1 MSGSAYFRS
10 IAQCSQAVGFM
21 VGWGQRKSPGLMAQD
36 ASERKAASDHGRR
49 PVALFTQPAL
59 GPICAP
65 LLTGRPKGPTANPTS
80 PWPEQTLIICSL
92 HGLFWAADRDETSTA
107 QQSGRGPAVSTRI
120 PFESGV
126 VPIHA
131 GQSSGPRPRGQQ
143 SANSGARNARPSV
156 DQHPFAK
163 DGSLGTGAKHPSLTS
178 RRYRVPSFGNGS
190 LLQLANATVVL
201 ENGHAKQPDQFP
213 SPLYP
218 VSSNSVS
225 PLSTVLLLPTLFNA
239 RRHLTAI
246 SYPCVYPHTVSFTV
260 ISLPHQSTKQRDLL
274 SILLLDPKCGAITFT
289 VRQQQTIHR
298 QQRVPVDQ
306 IREPGLSTQ
315 IAQQP
320 TTSQHPRR
328 RSHDREPV
336 DATSFFSGELQKNP
350 RSDNSVHHT
359 AYVAARP
366 KDRPGHF
373 PYLSVLEIR
382 DLWRRREEAKLQSCP
397 IGVEQ
402 ASVLHEAKLLDKFR
416 ITVPN
421 CNSRTPPRPPSISIY
436 GLAAIS
442 SSQRQ
447 LIEDRAPVPAK
458 RSDYLE
464 ANQQRF

>member
-1 MSGSAYFRS
+1 MP
-10 IAQCSQAVGFM
+10 QV
-21 VGWGQRKSPGLMAQD
+21 
-36 ASERKAASDHGRR
+36 ASDDRHQAKSSV
-49 PVALFTQPAL
+49 VALASVT
-59 GPICAP
+59 
-65 LLTGRPKGPTANPTS
+65 GPTANPTS

-190 LLQLANATVVL
+190 LLQLANATVL
-201 ENGHAKQPDQFP
+201 TLAG
-213 SPLYP
+213 P
-218 VSSNSVS
+218 VRR
-225 PLSTVLLLPTLFNA
+225 A
-239 RRHLTAI
+239 RCKRFK
-246 SYPCVYPHTVSFTV
+246 SR
-260 ISLPHQSTKQRDLL
+260 HQSTKQRDLL

-366 KDRPGHF
+366 KDRPASHT
-373 PYLSVLEIR
+373 P
-382 DLWRRREEAKLQSCP
+382 KQLQSCP